1 MQFIAKVNNNNWTL
15 EQEEA
20 RHLKVVRF
28 KIGDT
33 INLFDGKGGLW
44 LGKIEILTDKSASGT
59 ILKTL
64 TPFKPKRKITLC
76 FSVISRPATE
86 ELLNMCTQAGVFA
99 LKPVISQRC
108 EKDLI
113 KKWQTKQER
122 WGQIILSAA
131 KQCHT
136 PYLPVLLEPQNF
148 SDAVQNIK
156 EKALIC
162 YEEEHTLPLLEQ
174 VKKLNSENLTIFIGP
189 EGGYA
194 ESEIALAKQNNIIP
208 VSLGDFI
215 LRAQSAAFA
224 AVWGAMQ

>member
-1 MQFIAKVNNNNWTL
+1 MQFIAKVNNNTWVL
-15 EQEEA
+15 DQEEA

-28 KIGDT
+28 KVGDT

-44 LGKIEILTDKSASGT
+44 LGKIETLTDKSASGRV
-59 ILKTL
+59 LKTL
-64 TPFKPKRKITLC
+64 KPFTPKRKITLC

-86 ELLNMCTQAGVFA
+86 ELLNLCTQAGVFA
-99 LKPVISQRC
+99 IKPVLSKRC

-122 WGQIILSAA
+122 WEQIILSAA
-131 KQCHT
+131 KQCGT
-136 PYLPVLLEPQNF
+136 PYLPTLLEPQNF
-148 SDAVQNIK
+148 ADAIRETK
-156 EKALIC
+156 EPALIC
-162 YEEEHTLPLLEQ
+162 YEDEHTLPLLSAVQ
-174 VKKLNSENLTIFIGP
+174 KLNAEELTIFIGP
-189 EGGYA
+189 EGGY
-194 ESEIALAKQNNIIP
+194 EISEIELARKNNILS

>member
-1 MQFIAKVNNNNWTL
+1 MQFIAKVNNNTWTL
-15 EQEEA
+15 DEDEA

-28 KIGDT
+28 KTGDT

-44 LGKIEILTDKSASGT
+44 LGKIETLTDKFASGT
-59 ILKTL
+59 ILEILK
-64 TPFKPKRKITLC
+64 PFKPKRKIILC

-86 ELLNMCTQAGVFA
+86 ELLNLCTQAGVYA
-99 LKPVISQRC
+99 LKPIISARC

-122 WGQIILSAA
+122 WNQIILSAA

-136 PYLPVLLEPQNF
+136 PYLPQILEPQNF
-148 SDAVQNIK
+148 SDAVQNLK
-156 EKALIC
+156 TKALIC
-162 YEEEHTLPLLEQ
+162 YEDEHTLPLLSAVQ
-174 VKKLNSENLTIFIGP
+174 KLNAEELTIFIGP
-189 EGGYA
+189 EGGY
-194 ESEIALAKQNNIIP
+194 EPSEIELAKKNNVIS

>member
-1 MQFIAKVNNNNWTL
+1 MQFIAKVNNNTWVL
-15 EQEEA
+15 DQEEA

-28 KIGDT
+28 KVGDT

-44 LGKIEILTDKSASGT
+44 LGKIETLTDKAASGS

-64 TPFKPKRKITLC
+64 KPFTPKRKITLC

-86 ELLNMCTQAGVFA
+86 EILNLCTQAGVYA
-99 LKPVISQRC
+99 IKPIISKRC

-122 WGQIILSAA
+122 WEQIILSAA
-131 KQCHT
+131 KQCGT
-136 PYLPVLLEPQNF
+136 PYLPTLLEPQNF
-148 SDAVQNIK
+148 ADAVK
-156 EKALIC
+156 ETKAPAIIC
-162 YEEEHTLPLLEQ
+162 YEDEHTLPFLQEIQ
-174 VKKLNSENLTIFIGP
+174 KLNPKNLTIFIGP
-189 EGGYA
+189 EGGY
-194 ESEIALAKQNNIIP
+194 EPEEIALAKQNKIIS
-208 VSLGDFI
+208 VSLGNFI

>member
-1 MQFIAKVNNNNWTL
+1 MQFIAKVNNNTWTL
-15 EQEEA
+15 DEDEA

-28 KIGDT
+28 KTGDT

-44 LGKIEILTDKSASGT
+44 LGKIETLTDKSASGQ
-59 ILKTL
+59 IIKTL

-86 ELLNMCTQAGVFA
+86 ELLNLCTQAGVYA
-99 LKPVISQRC
+99 IKPVISQRC

-122 WGQIILSAA
+122 WEQIILSAA
-131 KQCHT
+131 KQCGS
-136 PYLPVLLEPQNF
+136 PYLPQILEPQNF
-148 SDAVQNIK
+148 VEAVK
-156 EKALIC
+156 EAKKPALIC
-162 YEEEHTLPLLEQ
+162 YEDEHTLPILTEIQ
-174 VKKLNSENLTIFIGP
+174 KLNPEELTIFIGP
-189 EGGYA
+189 EGGY
-194 ESEIALAKQNNIIP
+194 EPEEIVLAKQHNILS

>member
-1 MQFIAKVNNNNWTL
+1 MQFIAKVNQNTWTL
-15 EQEEA
+15 EQDEA

-28 KIGDT
+28 KAGDS

-44 LGKIEILTDKSASGT
+44 LGKIETLTDKAAGGI

-64 TPFKPKRKITLC
+64 KPFTPKRKITLC

-86 ELLNMCTQAGVFA
+86 ELLNLCTQAGVFA
-99 LKPVISQRC
+99 IKPVLSKRC

-122 WGQIILSAA
+122 WAQIILSAA
-131 KQCHT
+131 KQCGT
-136 PYLPVLLEPQNF
+136 PYLPTLLEPQNF
-148 SDAVQNIK
+148 ADAVKEIK
-156 EKALIC
+156 EPAIIC
-162 YEEEHTLPLLEQ
+162 YEDEHTLPLLEQ
-174 VKKLNSENLTIFIGP
+174 INKLNPKNLTIFIGP

-194 ESEIALAKQNNIIP
+194 PEEITLAKQNKIIS

>member
-1 MQFIAKVNNNNWTL
+1 MQFIAKVNNNTWVL
-15 EQEEA
+15 EGDEA
-20 RHLKVVRF
+20 RHLKVVRY

-33 INLFDGKGGLW
+33 VNLFDGKGGLW
-44 LGKIEILTDKSASGT
+44 LGKIETLTDKSASGT
-59 ILKTL
+59 IIKTL
-64 TPFKPKRKITLC
+64 TPFRPKRKITLC

-86 ELLNMCTQAGVFA
+86 DLLNLCTQAGVYA
-99 LKPVISQRC
+99 IKPVISQRC

-122 WGQIILSAA
+122 WEQIILSAA
-131 KQCHT
+131 KQCGS

-148 SDAVQNIK
+148 ADAVK
-156 EKALIC
+156 ETKKPALIC
-162 YEEEHTLPLLEQ
+162 YEEEHTLPLLTEIQ
-174 VKKLNSENLTIFIGP
+174 KLNAEELTIFIGP
-189 EGGYA
+189 EGGY
-194 ESEIALAKQNNIIP
+194 ESSEIELAKQNNIIS